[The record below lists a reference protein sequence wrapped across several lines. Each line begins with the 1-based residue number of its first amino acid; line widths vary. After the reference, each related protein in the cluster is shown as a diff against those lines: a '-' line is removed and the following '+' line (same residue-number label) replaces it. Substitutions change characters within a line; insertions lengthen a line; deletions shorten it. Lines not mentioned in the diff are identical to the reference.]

1 MLNALYRMAQEL
13 GIDVLYDGPVVALD
27 INDGVFLS
35 ANMTYEGTTHV
46 VWART
51 LEQAELAQ
59 RVGAS
64 RKWVVEVE
72 KGKPRA
78 EIGLL
83 IRTLDALGLRLSIND
98 ERTATAGKTA
108 GGTPVPT
115 VDLDRLLDS
124 ARDKRK

>member
-1 MLNALYRMAQEL
+1 MLLRTPIDIGFAIRDRRRGL
-13 GIDVLYDGPVVALD
+13 GLG
-27 INDGVFLS
+27 
-35 ANMTYEGTTHV
+35 
-46 VWART
+46 
-51 LEQAELAQ
+51 QAELAQ

-83 IRTLDALGLRLSIND
+83 LRTLDALGLHLSID
-98 ERTATAGKTA
+98 ADGIATADKAA
-108 GGTPVPT
+108 GGAAIPT
-115 VDLDRLLDS
+115 VDIDRVLDR